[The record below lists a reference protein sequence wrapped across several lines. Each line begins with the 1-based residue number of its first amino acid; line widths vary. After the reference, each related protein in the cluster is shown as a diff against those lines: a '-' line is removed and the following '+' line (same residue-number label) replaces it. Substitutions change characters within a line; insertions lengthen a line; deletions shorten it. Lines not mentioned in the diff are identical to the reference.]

1 MNRLR
6 PLVGLKVSIVQHHQG
21 LHSLLLEEVQET
33 VSNCLQKMKWM
44 RNISFEVNRRL
55 ESSFGQERKGSSL
68 RYRHVKGV

>member
-33 VSNCLQKMKWM
+33 ISNCLQKMKWM

-68 RYRHVKGV
+68 HYRHVKGV